1 MAGLQARGHTL
12 RVVSTNTVGLLGPL
26 LATYG
31 IPAEG
36 VPFRGRAGWRSHLQL
51 RAAVRRNPADALMMT
66 GPSLTGM
73 LCLSARHRDRQ
84 ILAVHYHHSGV
95 KHPWSWKSL
104 YTLALTRFSKIVFP
118 SNFIRLEAEAL
129 YPALRRISQTVRNP
143 LAIPDLPDSNARRTA
158 RDALGLPLNVPVIGN
173 AGWLIPRKRFDVFL
187 RAAARVRSA
196 VPDSIFV
203 IAGDGPERAR
213 LMALSEELG
222 VAPAVHWLGWRPDL
236 MSFYR
241 ALDVLLFNADWD
253 AFPTTPLEA
262 MGYAIPV
269 VASALNSGLCEA
281 ITDPRYGVLLGTH
294 DEPALAD
301 AVVAL
306 LRDPAAARRLGLTGR
321 ARVAELCEP
330 ETTVAAYERLLTG
343 GPRSA

>member
-1 MAGLQARGHTL
+1 
-12 RVVSTNTVGLLGPL
+12 
-26 LATYG
+26 
-31 IPAEG
+31 
-36 VPFRGRAGWRSHLQL
+36 
-51 RAAVRRNPADALMMT
+51 
-66 GPSLTGM
+66 
-73 LCLSARHRDRQ
+73 
-84 ILAVHYHHSGV
+84 
-95 KHPWSWKSL
+95 
-104 YTLALTRFSKIVFP
+104 
-118 SNFIRLEAEAL
+118 
-129 YPALRRISQTVRNP
+129 
-143 LAIPDLPDSNARRTA
+143 
-158 RDALGLPLNVPVIGN
+158 
-173 AGWLIPRKRFDVFL
+173 
-187 RAAARVRSA
+187 
-196 VPDSIFV
+196 
-203 IAGDGPERAR
+203 
-213 LMALSEELG
+213 
-222 VAPAVHWLGWRPDL
+222 